1 MQRLSVLTTM
11 ALSAVLFASASLAQQ
26 ETQPAIITNDGVGF
40 SRASEG
46 VVIAYDLVEAYDN
59 HRIAVADCDMHSVT
73 LKGATWCFAS
83 ADNADTFQAAS
94 AEDGANHYLPF
105 GGGHCSLGLAFDNL
119 AARGDPRT
127 AVRVG
132 DLLVLNGNF
141 DVRARFLSDTA
152 ENVSKAQDNYASG
165 LASGAL
171 VP

>member
-1 MQRLSVLTTM
+1 MNYRNLLTTL
-11 ALSAVLFASASLAQQ
+11 ATGLFLFSLTAQAQ
-26 ETQPAIITNDGVGF
+26 NETHPAIITNDGIGF
-40 SRASEG
+40 SRMAEDE
-46 VVIAYDLVEAYDN
+46 VIAYDLVEAYDN
-59 HRIAVADCDMHSVT
+59 HSIAVADCSSHQVT

-83 ADNADTFQAAS
+83 AENAATFDEAT
-94 AEDGANHYLPF
+94 DGDDNHYLPF

-141 DVRARFLSDTA
+141 DVRARFLSDT
-152 ENVSKAQDNYASG
+152 EQNVANAVTNYANG
-165 LASGAL
+165 LDSGAL